1 MYILTSDGKSIV
13 DTAFV
18 ERFCI
23 VEKPDACLIVASY
36 SADRAVTIGR
46 YADRKEADA
55 AFSGLF
61 NNLVGNSGTY
71 PFTMPDSV
79 LFHGERWKRDAR
91 TTRRGG
97 S

>member
-1 MYILTSDGKSIV
+1 MYILTSDHKNIV
-13 DTAFV
+13 DSGFI

-46 YADRKEADA
+46 YSDRKETDA
-55 AFSGLF
+55 AFGSLL
-61 NNLVGNSGTY
+61 NNLAEDGDAY
-71 PFTMPDSV
+71 AFTMPDSV
-79 LFHGERWKRDAR
+79 LSHGEKWKRDAR
-91 TTRRGG
+91 TKRKGG